1 MSAFTES
8 DFATV
13 LAANGDRDGGKRFG
27 VLEVPPVEMATFILR
42 LLGAIRLNGVGELQ
56 TLLNPPEGADEID
69 AVLRVLAGCDAMA
82 TRALMVDALKY
93 VHIAPD
99 PQHPG
104 MFRALRDDDI
114 KDLKTLGDVL
124 GAFVRANVTSGL

>member
-1 MSAFTES
+1 MTQLNES

-13 LAANGDRDGGKRFG
+13 LTASADRDSGKRFG

-56 TLLNPPEGADEID
+56 SLMNPPEDTDEVD
-69 AVLRVLAGCDAMA
+69 TVLRVLAGCDALA
-82 TRALMVDALKY
+82 TRALMIDALKY

-99 PQHPG
+99 LQHPG
-104 MFRALRDDDI
+104 MFRPLRDDDI
-114 KDLKTLGDVL
+114 KALKTLGDVL
-124 GAFVRANVTSGL
+124 GAFVRANVAPGL

>member
-1 MSAFTES
+1 MITEA

-13 LAANGDRDGGKRFG
+13 LTASTDRDSGKRFG
-27 VLEVPPVEMATFILR
+27 IQEVPPVEMATFILR

-56 TLLNPPEGADEID
+56 TLINPSEGVNEID

-82 TRALMVDALKY
+82 TRAIILDALNY
-93 VHIAPD
+93 VQISPD

-104 MFRALRDDDI
+104 IWRALRDDDI
-114 KDLKTLGDVL
+114 KELRTLGEVL
-124 GAFVRANVTSGL
+124 GAFVRANVVTGL